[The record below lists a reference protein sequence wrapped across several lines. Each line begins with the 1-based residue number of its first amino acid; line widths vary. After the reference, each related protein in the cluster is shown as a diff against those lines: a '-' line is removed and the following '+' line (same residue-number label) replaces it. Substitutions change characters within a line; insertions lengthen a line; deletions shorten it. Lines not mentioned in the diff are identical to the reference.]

1 MGFIP
6 LVRAMSSL
14 AVETFPT
21 NEAAFGRLSRIEL
34 DEPTLAVLNQG
45 DGTLLGGSMVEAS
58 RALVSRG
65 LLEAAVSVL
74 AQALSR
80 QATAWWA
87 CRAARLEAGG
97 GPSPHEVSAVEAAE
111 AWVMAPTHARAYA
124 AQEVADRVGLHSPAG
139 CAALAAFLAGD
150 SMAPAHLDPLP
161 PLPHLAGMAAA
172 GAVRLAGERRSA
184 VEAEGCLRSL
194 LDVGFAIAAGADT
207 WGEHPATP

>member
-45 DGTLLGGSMVEAS
+45 GGTLLGGSMVEAS

-111 AWVMAPTHARAYA
+111 AWVMAPTQARAYA
-124 AQEVADRVGLHSPAG
+124 AQEVADRVGLHSPTG